1 MRYVRWIFM
10 LLILTLLILQI
21 FYNFKNLTE
30 STFNFAF
37 QLLPAREIFRI
48 DLPVWQGLLIMFLL
62 GFGLAILFEIY
73 YWAKYTLTIRSQNKL
88 IRKLQKT
95 LESIMPQPREPK
107 EEARKKSG

>member
-1 MRYVRWIFM
+1 M
-10 LLILTLLILQI
+10 LLILILLILQI

-30 STFNFAF
+30 ANFSFAF

-48 DLPVWQGLLIMFLL
+48 ELPVWQGLLIMFLL

-88 IRKLQKT
+88 IRRLQKT
-95 LESIMPQPREPK
+95 LESIMPQSQAPQ
-107 EEARKKSG
+107 EEAQKKSD